1 MTGHTELN
9 VVQQTSLESAEET
22 QAKNSANA
30 LNVQHATPNAN
41 TMLTSTKTVTREN
54 TKENKTTA
62 LKK

>member
-9 VVQQTSLESAEET
+9 VAQQTSLESAEET

-41 TMLTSTKTVTREN
+41 TML
-54 TKENKTTA
+54 
-62 LKK
+62 